1 MDKNYDVL
9 LTNLVN
15 QLSLLNTLTNTNL
28 SQAELAQL
36 AIKGEITDDTISIIK
51 SIVSSM
57 MVIEES
63 IKAQTTLVSQTLD
76 TISE

>member
-76 TISE
+76 KISE